1 MTYQISIKP
10 KQEKAVLK
18 IIQSLQEAGLI
29 ESVEVAENLA
39 LEGEALN
46 DHELLSILEMRRTE
60 MNEGKSLT
68 QEEVKSLIKVWK
80 SLRQR

>member
-46 DHELLSILEMRRTE
+46 DHELLSILEMRRAE

>member
-29 ESVEVAENLA
+29 ESVEVSENLA

-46 DHELLSILEMRRTE
+46 DHELLSILEMRRAE